1 MEEIKLDV
9 QIRKEVG
16 RRSVKSVRQEDSVPA
31 VVYGGDREP
40 TNIKFDRRTYEK
52 IRRQHQGESI
62 VFHLNVCEGEKKLRD
77 YSVIVK
83 EEQHNPVSDK
93 IVHIDFKRISLKE
106 EIEVK
111 VPIAA
116 KGEAS
121 GVKNDDGSLDHTL
134 WELDVVCLPTDIP
147 QHLDVDVSALEI
159 GGAIHVKDI
168 VLPQGVKTNH
178 DPEAVVLSVLPP
190 RREEEEAPTEVDVDA
205 EPEVIKEKKE
215 EKAAAEEAAE

>member
-77 YSVIVK
+77 YSKHHQWITGLVQGT
-83 EEQHNPVSDK
+83 ELFWRHFTAPVLEL
-93 IVHIDFKRISLKE
+93 VSL
-106 EIEVK
+106 
-111 VPIAA
+111 
-116 KGEAS
+116 
-121 GVKNDDGSLDHTL
+121 
-134 WELDVVCLPTDIP
+134 W
-147 QHLDVDVSALEI
+147 
-159 GGAIHVKDI
+159 
-168 VLPQGVKTNH
+168 
-178 DPEAVVLSVLPP
+178 
-190 RREEEEAPTEVDVDA
+190 R
-205 EPEVIKEKKE
+205 
-215 EKAAAEEAAE
+215 